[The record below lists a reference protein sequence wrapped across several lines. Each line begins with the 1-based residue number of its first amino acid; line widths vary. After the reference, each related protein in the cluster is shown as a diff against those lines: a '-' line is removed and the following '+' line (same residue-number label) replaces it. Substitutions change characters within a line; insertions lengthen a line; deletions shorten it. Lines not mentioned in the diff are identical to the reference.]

1 MNFVF
6 TGGGTAGHITPNI
19 ALIPL
24 LQQKG
29 YTVHYIGRENG
40 IERELIENMPGVTY
54 HGISAGKLR
63 RYSNIKNLTDPFRV
77 MKGYFQS
84 MALMKELKPAG
95 VFSKGGFVSV
105 PVVMVA
111 GAHHVPVVIHESDMT
126 PGLATKLCLP
136 TAKKA
141 CTTFEK
147 TAEILGEKGLCT
159 GTPLRNE
166 LLHGSS
172 EVARRLLGLDHKPVI
187 LVMGGSLGAKAVNDQ
202 IRAVLP
208 RLLPSFNV
216 IHICGSGKLDETLHY
231 PGYVQREYIN
241 ERLPDIMALADIV
254 VSRAGSNS
262 INEFLALHKPML
274 LIPLPAEHSRG
285 DQLDNAEE
293 FERRGY
299 AKKMLEEEI
308 TADSLVCEIKNLFD
322 ERRRYAEAMEKS
334 GSHLGREK
342 VFGVIM
348 EVMEKYPVKASKAEQ
363 RL

>member
-29 YTVHYIGRENG
+29 YTVHYIGRETG
-40 IERELIENMPGVTY
+40 MERELIEALPGVAY

-77 MKGYFQS
+77 VKGYFQS
-84 MALMKELKPAG
+84 LALMKQLKPAG

-105 PVVMVA
+105 PVVLAA
-111 GAHHVPVVIHESDMT
+111 GARRVPVVIHESDMT

-147 TAEILGEKGLCT
+147 TAQILGAKGVCT

-172 EVARRLLGLDHKPVI
+172 EAGRKWLGLDHKPVI

-208 RLLPSFNV
+208 RLLPEFNIV
-216 IHICGSGKLDETLHY
+216 HICGSGKLKEGLDF
-231 PGYVQREYIN
+231 PGYVQREYIH
-241 ERLPDIMALADIV
+241 EKLPDVMALADIV

-293 FERRGY
+293 FEKRGY

-308 TADSLVCEIKNLFD
+308 TPDSLTCEIKNLFD
-322 ERRRYAEAMEKS
+322 ERGRYAETMKKS

-348 EVMEKYPVKASKAEQ
+348 DVLRQYPAKTDKAKF
-363 RL
+363 